1 MVTNINP
8 DIYIVNLGSEPR
20 NKAFMISELLRDE
33 NYKVNINLDSSSFKS
48 QMKKADKSNAKIALI
63 IGEDELKNNLIQVKL
78 IRKDGSQTEV
88 KEKDILSF
96 IKQNI

>member
-1 MVTNINP
+1 
-8 DIYIVNLGSEPR
+8 
-20 NKAFMISELLRDE
+20 MISELLRDE

-88 KEKDILSF
+88 REKDLLSF
-96 IKQNI
+96 IKNNI

>member
-1 MVTNINP
+1 
-8 DIYIVNLGSEPR
+8 
-20 NKAFMISELLRDE
+20 MISELLRDE

-88 KEKDILSF
+88 KEKDVLSF
-96 IKQNI
+96 IKNNIQ

>member
-1 MVTNINP
+1 
-8 DIYIVNLGSEPR
+8 
-20 NKAFMISELLRDE
+20 
-33 NYKVNINLDSSSFKS
+33 
-48 QMKKADKSNAKIALI
+48 MKKADKSNATIALI

-78 IRKDGSQTEV
+78 IRKDGSQTRV

>member
-1 MVTNINP
+1 MVNNIHP
-8 DIYIVNLGSEPR
+8 DIYIVNLGNESRDKSFTIAEY
-20 NKAFMISELLRDE
+20 LRDQD
-33 NYKVNINLDSSSFKS
+33 YKVAVNLDSASFKS

-78 IRKDGSQTEV
+78 IRKDGSQIEL

-96 IKQNI
+96 IKNNI

>member
-1 MVTNINP
+1 MKIIKLILT
-8 DIYIVNLGSEPR
+8 LTQ
-20 NKAFMISELLRDE
+20 A
-33 NYKVNINLDSSSFKS
+33 SFKS

-88 KEKDILSF
+88 KEKMY
-96 IKQNI
+96 

>member
-1 MVTNINP
+1 
-8 DIYIVNLGSEPR
+8 
-20 NKAFMISELLRDE
+20 MISELLRDE

-96 IKQNI
+96 IKNNIQ